1 MTNQKGDVFH
11 VLRIVTPHHFGE
23 DQVDGVWAEE
33 FEPPGRGAEDGDDE
47 LLPIGAQ
54 EDLVLLE
61 EMGDLEAFLLEL
73 LVDRVASIPK
83 SFIVD

>member
-1 MTNQKGDVFH
+1 MANQKGDVFH
-11 VLRIVTPHHFGE
+11 VLGVVAAHHFGE

-47 LLPIGAQ
+47 LLPIRAE
-54 EDLVLLE
+54 EDLIFLE
-61 EMGDLEAFLLEL
+61 EMGDLEALLLEL
-73 LVDRVASIPK
+73 LVDRVTGIPK